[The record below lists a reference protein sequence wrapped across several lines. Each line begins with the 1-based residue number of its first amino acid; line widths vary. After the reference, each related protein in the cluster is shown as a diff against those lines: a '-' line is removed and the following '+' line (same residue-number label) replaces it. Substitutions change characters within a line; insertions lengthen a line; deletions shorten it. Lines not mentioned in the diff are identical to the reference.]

1 MQTFR
6 RLDQFLGQTP
16 APVARILSAIDVA
29 RGRQEAFRKQNPAVL
44 KTLADVAL
52 VQSVESSNA
61 IENITAPHKRI
72 EELVAEKTMPR
83 NRSEE
88 EIAGY
93 RDALNTIHSSSEH
106 IPITS
111 NILLQLHRDLYKFGA
126 RPGGRFKSTQNE
138 IEETLPDGTKRIR
151 FTPVGVFET
160 PGAVDELCEGFVA
173 ARTQDAYHPLLLTAA
188 SVLDFLCVHPFNDG
202 NGRMSRL
209 LTLLLLYQSG
219 YDVGRFISLERLIA
233 ESKETYYEALEAST
247 HGWHEGEH
255 DLVPWTRYFL
265 GILVAAYAAFEERAG
280 SIEGAKGSRRMMVR
294 DFVRSRISDVFTV
307 AEVRAAVPSAREGYI
322 SQVLRELKAEG
333 VIELEQRGRNARW
346 RRLKADF

>member
-16 APVARILSAIDVA
+16 APVARLLSEIDVA

-44 KTLADVAL
+44 KTLVEVAL
-52 VQSVESSNA
+52 LQSVESSNA

-72 EELVAEKTMPR
+72 AELVAEKTTPR

-173 ARTQDAYHPLLLTAA
+173 ARAQDEYHPLLLTAA
-188 SVLDFLCVHPFNDG
+188 FVFDFLCVHPFNDG

-219 YDVGRFISLERLIA
+219 YEVGRFISLERLID
-233 ESKETYYEALEAST
+233 ESRETYYEALGAST
-247 HGWHEGEH
+247 QGWHEGEH

-265 GILVAAYAAFEERAG
+265 GILIAAYTAFEERAG
-280 SIEGAKGSRRMMVR
+280 SIQAAKGAKRELIR
-294 DFVRSRISDVFTV
+294 DFVRFRISDVFS
-307 AEVRAAVPSAREGYI
+307 AADVREAVPSARDHYI

-333 VIELEQRGRNARW
+333 VIELDRRGRSARW
-346 RRLKADF
+346 RRLKTDF